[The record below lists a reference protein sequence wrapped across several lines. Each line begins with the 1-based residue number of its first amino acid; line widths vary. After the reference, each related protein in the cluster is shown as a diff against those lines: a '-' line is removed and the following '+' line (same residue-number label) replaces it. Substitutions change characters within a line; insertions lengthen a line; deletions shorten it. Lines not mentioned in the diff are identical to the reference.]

1 METFDFS
8 EVPYSFG
15 VCAAN
20 ICPKASVCLRH
31 IALEH
36 APAKYPFLPTLTPN
50 KLASMKD
57 RCEYFRSVEKIR
69 YAKGFIHTLNALT
82 VGVAGTF
89 RWRLILH
96 FGRKNYYLVR
106 KGDLLIKPADQQ
118 FIVRLAQE
126 SGLQLDDYFDDYVDG
141 YNWED

>member
-1 METFDFS
+1 
-8 EVPYSFG
+8 
-15 VCAAN
+15 
-20 ICPKASVCLRH
+20 
-31 IALEH
+31 
-36 APAKYPFLPTLTPN
+36 
-50 KLASMKD
+50 MKD